1 MAAVVL
7 NIQEARKFTLGQK
20 ITVLVSHTVSAVLEQ
35 KENNWLS
42 LSRFLKYQ
50 AILVELDDVN
60 IEVTNVMNPA
70 SFLSGVTSE
79 LLTHDC
85 LETIETVY
93 SSRPDLKEQPLEYAQ
108 DSWFMDCSQ

>member
-7 NIQEARKFTLGQK
+7 NIQEARKLTLGQK

-35 KENNWLS
+35 KGNHWLS
-42 LSRFLKYQ
+42 PSRFLQYQ
-50 AILVELDDVN
+50 TILIKPDEVN

-79 LLTHDC
+79 PLTHDC

-93 SSRPDLKEQPLEYAQ
+93 SSRPDLKEEPLENAQ
-108 DSWFMDCSQ
+108 DS